1 LESVSFN
8 YYHNELT
15 DMLYARLKTDL
26 PGPEV
31 VRALEQCTDLRSIA
45 DEIHKKRI
53 ANSAM
58 EKAHL
63 QHVDYRMRL
72 GQWLKDI
79 RRALRRASSQK
90 DPSKTLHCN
99 KQQDQ
104 TNESAIPTM
113 IDEIKEVRKHPMIV
127 AIFLEKTK
135 QYLDE
140 AESHCHK
147 FQSGDANIVELQ
159 MRKFEST

>member
-1 LESVSFN
+1 
-8 YYHNELT
+8 
-15 DMLYARLKTDL
+15 
-26 PGPEV
+26 
-31 VRALEQCTDLRSIA
+31 
-45 DEIHKKRI
+45 
-53 ANSAM
+53 
-58 EKAHL
+58 
-63 QHVDYRMRL
+63 MRL

-90 DPSKTLHCN
+90 DPITELSSKTLLCN

-159 MRKFEST
+159 MRKFKST